1 MSGSEMVTGEGVP
14 QSSPVGLS
22 GSIRAPLEA
31 GGCDLRWTSLQP
43 WSGFLQQHRAALQ
56 AEKTVHWAR
65 GCGLFLTRVTKGGGI
80 ESLGCRQS

>member
-56 AEKTVHWAR
+56 AEKMFT
-65 GCGLFLTRVTKGGGI
+65 GRVGVGF
-80 ESLGCRQS
+80 S